1 MKRDVDAGYH
11 RIAAGPQSVLG
22 ATLLALGSDRRYV
35 EAATGLDFGVG
46 VYRFA
51 SDADTVSIEDAE
63 RITEIIT
70 EQARSGPTF
79 WTGYTRRAT
88 TAANELTEKLRSL
101 ATVGDR
107 PGPTQLL
114 DEFIDYA
121 ESVKAV
127 TPFLLVTPLARPVLE
142 PPLAPSIVE
151 TTKRPND
158 LGGFGRQAAQL

>member
-1 MKRDVDAGYH
+1 MEGDVDAGYH
-11 RIAAGPQSVLG
+11 RIASGPQSVLG

-35 EAATGLDFGVG
+35 EASTGLDFGVD

-51 SDADTVSIEDAE
+51 SDAHMVSIEDAE

-70 EQARSGPTF
+70 EQGRSGPTF

-114 DEFIDYA
+114 DQFIDYA
-121 ESVKAV
+121 ESVKAS
-127 TPFLLVTPLARPVLE
+127 TTFLPFNPLPLAL
-142 PPLAPSIVE
+142 
-151 TTKRPND
+151 
-158 LGGFGRQAAQL
+158 